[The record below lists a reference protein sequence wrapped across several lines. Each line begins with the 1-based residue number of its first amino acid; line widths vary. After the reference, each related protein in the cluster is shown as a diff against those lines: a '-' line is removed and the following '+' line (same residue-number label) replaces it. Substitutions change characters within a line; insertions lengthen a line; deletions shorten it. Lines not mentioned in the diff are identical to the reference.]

1 MQVYMKK
8 GPGVHVSI
16 TQTPEPRKSYITRLF
31 LVLVNVLKL
40 CLNDL
45 FFSRLGTVR

>member
-16 TQTPEPRKSYITRLF
+16 TQTPEPQKSYMARLF
-31 LVLVNVLKL
+31 LVLINILKF
-40 CLNDL
+40 CLNYL
-45 FFSRLGTVR
+45 FLSRLGTVR